1 MYIED
6 TTAHERFMIE
16 CAVDA
21 LFVDLEANSKIL
33 SLLHDAYFGNYPRR
47 ELSAG
52 EADTVATILH
62 AVVDNISTITLKY
75 ELTIA
80 KNTPSVATHM
90 DSMRKVKVALKTQR
104 LCDKTTR
111 LNSDCLEARRKEL
124 LSMPDEQA
132 AAGLEALLEE
142 ISE

>member
-16 CAVDA
+16 CAVDD

-47 ELSAG
+47 ELNEG
-52 EADTVATILH
+52 EADTVGTILH
-62 AVVDNISTITLKY
+62 TVLDNISAITLAY

-80 KNTPSVATHM
+80 KNTPRVVMHM
-90 DSMRKVKVALKTQR
+90 DSMRKVEAALKTQE
-104 LCDKTTR
+104 LCAKTTR
-111 LNSDCLEARRKEL
+111 LNSDR
-124 LSMPDEQA
+124 QA
-132 AAGLEALLEE
+132 VYPVRYRLHGGER
-142 ISE
+142 SH